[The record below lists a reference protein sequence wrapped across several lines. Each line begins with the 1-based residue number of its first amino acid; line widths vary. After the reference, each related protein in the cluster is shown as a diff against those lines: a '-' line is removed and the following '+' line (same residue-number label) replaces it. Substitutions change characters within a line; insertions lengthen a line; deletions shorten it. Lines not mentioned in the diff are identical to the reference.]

1 MNVQAM
7 RKSLP
12 APEPHLTPQDLVD
25 RAASMRTLRNLPGA
39 AKRNGSGASGAG
51 GGESTK
57 RSMTR
62 DST

>member
-25 RAASMRTLRNLPGA
+25 RAASMRTLLR
-39 AKRNGSGASGAG
+39 
-51 GGESTK
+51 ESQDETDRK
-57 RSMTR
+57 SVV
-62 DST
+62 